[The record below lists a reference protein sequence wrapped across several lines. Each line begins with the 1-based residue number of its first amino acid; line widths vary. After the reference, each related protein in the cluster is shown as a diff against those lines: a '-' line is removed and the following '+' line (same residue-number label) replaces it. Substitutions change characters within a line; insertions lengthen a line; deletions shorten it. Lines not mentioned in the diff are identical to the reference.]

1 MIRLSR
7 KMEYAL
13 VALKYMAGKIPGEL
27 TSAKEISDKFHT
39 PFDVTARVMQSLSQ
53 KGLLKSEYG
62 SLGGYSIAKDLG
74 RISFNDLLEMIEGP
88 TQIVKC
94 LQKDDVCDVQAHCNI
109 VSPVQALNQK
119 LVQFYSSLKLKDIV
133 VGATPVMKMYEK
145 SVEVM
150 NEGVS
155 GK

>member
-13 VALKYMAGKIPGEL
+13 VAVKYMAGKIPGEL

-39 PFDVTARVMQSLSQ
+39 PFDATARVMQALAQ
-53 KGLLKSEYG
+53 KGLLKSEQG
-62 SLGGYSIAKDLG
+62 ALGGYFISKDLN
-74 RISFNDLLEMIEGP
+74 RVSLYDVLEVIEGP

-94 LQKDDVCDVQAHCNI
+94 LQKDEACDVQAHCNI
-109 VSPVQALNQK
+109 VSPVHTLNQK
-119 LVQFYSSLKLKDIV
+119 LVQFYSGLKLKDLV
-133 VGATPVMKMYEK
+133 VGVSPVSQPKFGDTM
-145 SVEVM
+145 S
-150 NEGVS
+150 EGLN

>member
-13 VALKYMAGKIPGEL
+13 VALKHMAGKIPGEL
-27 TSAKEISDKFHT
+27 TSAKEISEKFHT
-39 PFDVTARVMQSLSQ
+39 PFDVTARVMQALAQ

-62 SLGGYSIAKDLG
+62 PLGGYSIAKDMN
-74 RISFNDLLEMIEGP
+74 RVSFNDLLEIIEGP

-94 LQKDDVCDVQAHCNI
+94 LQKDEACDVQAHCNI
-109 VSPVQALNQK
+109 VSPVQELNQK
-119 LVQFYSSLKLKDIV
+119 LVQFYSGLKLKDLV
-133 VGATPVMKMYEK
+133 VGSSASALTG
-145 SVEVM
+145 EVID
-150 NEGVS
+150 